1 MGEGSGSGRG
11 GAVGLLWAVIW
22 FLLLIFIGWPI
33 GFFIAWLYVLLLP
46 FSACIP
52 ALKDV
57 CDAILKVVQLPYTFA
72 ENMVNMKEGC

>member
-1 MGEGSGSGRG
+1 MGEGAGSGKG
-11 GAVGLLWAVIW
+11 GAMGILWAIIW

-46 FSACIP
+46 FSACIE
-52 ALKDV
+52 AIKGV
-57 CDAILKVVQLPYTFA
+57 NDAILKVVQLPYTFA